1 MFFYI
6 SLTFSVVSDGSLDNI
21 STHSQY
27 DRIHP
32 VRQLSC
38 LIIRQGLDEENEKRT
53 PFQGGVKRTV
63 PLTTFTGTSV
73 ILKAYSHLNAL
84 KIS

>member
-1 MFFYI
+1 M
-6 SLTFSVVSDGSLDNI
+6 SKGRCETTEKGDVKGTVRTFVKGDGSLDNI

-27 DRIHP
+27 DRIRP

-63 PLTTFTGTSV
+63 RD
-73 ILKAYSHLNAL
+73 H
-84 KIS
+84 

>member
-1 MFFYI
+1 MQ
-6 SLTFSVVSDGSLDNI
+6 TKKCQGDGSLDNI
-21 STHSQY
+21 FTHSQY
-27 DRIHP
+27 DRIRP

-63 PLTTFTGTSV
+63 PLTYIGHKR
-73 ILKAYSHLNAL
+73 IYNPE
-84 KIS
+84 